1 MKETLRAMPQTKRLN
16 WIDAARGAAI
26 LGIFMVN
33 APSFGSP
40 YYMPG
45 MDSPEWDSTLDN
57 FLLGGIDIFFQASF
71 YTLFSILFGFGMQLI
86 FDSRKRDGIR
96 PGWFLSRRMLV
107 LLVLGS
113 IHAFLIWHGD
123 ILFTYAILGLLLIP
137 FLYTPRWVLLMM
149 IPILLIPVVILLTMS
164 SLLGSLLP
172 EGEMDA
178 YMVEAMDIP
187 NKLAAYG
194 HGSYGDIL
202 QQNWIDWSSSNGVGG
217 IIMGIFMILPLLML
231 GAYLARTK
239 LLHDPVAN
247 RRKLIWFTVITG
259 AIFLIFK
266 AGPYLIGAP
275 LWLSIAQDSIGGP
288 ACALFYLSL
297 ITLVSRLPV
306 ISWIAH
312 QLSYV
317 GRMSLSNYLFQSV
330 FMFFL
335 FYNIGFGLYASFS
348 LIGFVAF
355 VIGVFVFQVI
365 VSRIWFRYYTFG
377 PVEWLWRILTY
388 GKIQPLRK
396 KKMQRVS

>member
-1 MKETLRAMPQTKRLN
+1 MKDKIRPMPQTKRLH

-45 MDSPEWDSTLDN
+45 FDSPEWDSQLDS

-86 FDSRKRDGIR
+86 FDSRKRDGIK

-107 LLVLGS
+107 LLVLGA

-149 IPILLIPVVILLTMS
+149 IPILLIPSILLSTLS
-164 SLLGSLLP
+164 VWSAPLLGIDV
-172 EGEMDA
+172 EEM
-178 YMVEAMDIP
+178 MLVMMDIE
-187 NKLAAYG
+187 NKLAVYG
-194 HGSYGDIL
+194 NGTYTEVL
-202 QQNWIDWSSSNGVGG
+202 QQNMVDWRTANWVGG
-217 IIMGIFMILPLLML
+217 IISSVFMLLPLMML
-231 GAYLARTK
+231 GAYLARVK
-239 LLHDPVAN
+239 LFHDPVAN
-247 RRKLIWFTVITG
+247 RRKLIWMTVITG
-259 AIFLIFK
+259 FLFLVFK
-266 AGPYLIGAP
+266 AGPYLIGTP
-275 LWLSIAQDSIGGP
+275 YWLTIIQDSIGGP
-288 ACALFYLSL
+288 ACALFYLSV
-297 ITLVSRLPV
+297 ITLVANLPV
-306 ISWIAH
+306 FSWIAR

-330 FMFFL
+330 LMFVL
-335 FYNIGFGLYASFS
+335 FYGVGFGLYGQFS
-348 LIGFVAF
+348 LLGFVGF
-355 VIGVFVFQVI
+355 VVGVFVIQVTI
-365 VSRIWFRYYTFG
+365 SRIWLRFFTFG
-377 PVEWLWRILTY
+377 PIEWLWRILTY

-396 KKMQRVS
+396 KNMQRVS

>member
-1 MKETLRAMPQTKRLN
+1 MKETLRPMPQTNRLH

-45 MDSPEWDSTLDN
+45 FDSPEWDSPLDT

-86 FDSRKRDGIR
+86 FDSRKRDGIK
-96 PGWFLSRRMLV
+96 PGWFLSRRMIV
-107 LLVLGS
+107 LLGLGAV
-113 IHAFLIWHGD
+113 HAFLIWYGD

-137 FLYTPRWVLLMM
+137 FLYTPRWVLLTM
-149 IPILLIPVVILLTMS
+149 IPVLLLPVVLLFTVLYLAASMFEEGMEEMLV
-164 SLLGSLLP
+164 SLN
-172 EGEMDA
+172 
-178 YMVEAMDIP
+178 DIP
-187 NKLAAYG
+187 SKIAAYSNG
-194 HGSYGDIL
+194 TYIDIL
-202 QQNWIDWSSSNGVGG
+202 QQNLADWSMNGVGG
-217 IIMGIFMILPLLML
+217 IILNVFLLLPLLML
-231 GAYLARTK
+231 GAYLARVK
-239 LLHDPVAN
+239 LFHDPVSN

-259 AIFLIFK
+259 FLFLVFK

-275 LWLSIAQDSIGGP
+275 YWLSIVQDSIGGP

-297 ITLVSRLPV
+297 ITLVSNLPV
-306 ISWIAH
+306 FSWIAR

-330 FMFFL
+330 LMFVL
-335 FYNIGFGLYASFS
+335 FYNIGFGLYAEFS
-348 LIGFVAF
+348 LLGFVCF
-355 VIGVFVFQVI
+355 VVGVFILQVMM
-365 VSRIWFRYYTFG
+365 SRIWFRYFTFG
-377 PVEWLWRILTY
+377 PIEWLWRILTY

-396 KKMQRVS
+396 KNEQRVS

>member
-1 MKETLRAMPQTKRLN
+1 MKEKIRPMPQTKRLH

-45 MDSPEWDSTLDN
+45 IDSPEWDSPLDT

-86 FDSRKRDGIR
+86 FDSRKRDGIK

-107 LLVLGS
+107 LLGLGA

-123 ILFTYAILGLLLIP
+123 ILFTYAIIGLLLIP
-137 FLYTPRWVLLMM
+137 FLYTPKWVLLTM
-149 IPILLIPVVILLTMS
+149 IPVLLVPVVLLLTVSTLALSMLEEGMDEMLS
-164 SLLGSLLP
+164 ST
-172 EGEMDA
+172 
-178 YMVEAMDIP
+178 MDITS
-187 NKLAAYG
+187 KLTAYG
-194 HGSYGDIL
+194 NGTYTDIL
-202 QQNWIDWSSSNGVGG
+202 QQNIADWSMSNGVGG
-217 IIMGIFMILPLLML
+217 IIVGIFMLLPLMLL

-239 LLHDPVAN
+239 LLHDPSAN
-247 RRKLIWFTVITG
+247 RRKLIWFTIITG
-259 AIFLIFK
+259 FLFLVLK

-275 LWLSIAQDSIGGP
+275 LWLSYAQDYIGGP

-297 ITLVSRLPV
+297 ITLLSNLPV
-306 ISWIAH
+306 FSWIAR

-330 FMFFL
+330 LMFVL
-335 FYNIGFGLYASFS
+335 FYGIGFGIYAEFS
-348 LIGFVAF
+348 LLGFVCF
-355 VIGVFVFQVI
+355 VIGVFVIQV
-365 VSRIWFRYYTFG
+365 VLSRVWFRYFTFG
-377 PVEWLWRILTY
+377 PIEWLWRILTY

-396 KKMQRVS
+396 KNEQRVS